1 VRRLRVLVLVLLCAG
16 LVAGCGSDD
25 TDLRGEVRERTE
37 RLQERTK
44 EVRREAR
51 ALRGRAEKLSER
63 VATRVRRVLEDLEK
77 AVPEAGP
84 TTRSPSIRGRTQP
97 GQIDAF
103 LTETLDDVDRYWT
116 KTLTAAGREEP
127 RVSYVW
133 VPPDRRVGTGCGA
146 TADNQAAFYCPAD
159 DTIYIGQVLAAELY
173 EGLNEGL
180 PGQRAGY
187 GRAVGDFGVA
197 YIVAHEYAHNLQNE
211 FGTFAA
217 APRGSSKP
225 FELQAD
231 CMAGLWGNSVYREGR
246 LKPGDVEEAM
256 DTALAVGD
264 FDYTDRNHHGTPE
277 ERRDAWLTGF
287 ENGDPAA
294 CRAFVPV

>member
-1 VRRLRVLVLVLLCAG
+1 MLLGAG
-16 LVAGCGSDD
+16 LLAGCGGEQN
-25 TDLRGEVRERTE
+25 DLSGEVRERTE
-37 RLQERTK
+37 RLKERGN
-44 EVRREAR
+44 ELREDSRRLRREAR
-51 ALRGRAEKLSER
+51 ALRARAEKLSER
-63 VATRVRRVLEDLEK
+63 VAKRVRQVLEDLEK

-84 TTRSPSIRGRTQP
+84 TTRSPSVRGRTQP

-103 LTETLDDVDRYWT
+103 LTDTLEDVDRYWT
-116 KTLTAAGREEP
+116 RTLTAAGREEP
-127 RVSYVW
+127 RVNFVW
-133 VPPDRRVGTGCGA
+133 VEPDRRVRTECGA
-146 TADNQAAFYCPAD
+146 VADNQAAFYCPAD
-159 DTIYIGQVLAAELY
+159 DTIYIAQVLAAELY

-180 PGQRAGY
+180 PGQQAGY

-256 DTALAVGD
+256 NTALAVGD

-294 CRAFVPV
+294 CRDFVPV